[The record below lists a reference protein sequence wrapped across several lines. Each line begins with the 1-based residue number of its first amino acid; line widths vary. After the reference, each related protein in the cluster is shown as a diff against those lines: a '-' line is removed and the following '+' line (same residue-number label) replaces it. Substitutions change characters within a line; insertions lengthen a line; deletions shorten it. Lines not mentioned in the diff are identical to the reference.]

1 MGLLKKKT
9 QDSQELVLNDYYF
22 TIGTKKYAFDVDKIK
37 EICVRS
43 SNDEDAEHEI
53 TTTYETDESGKLE
66 LSGKLIREVKSENNA
81 QNGMII
87 YDVIK
92 LFIMRLLDN
101 AEVYNSNVAVPGL
114 DFSTSLA
121 LNTLLNCG
129 ILIEIK

>member
-9 QDSQELVLNDYYF
+9 QEEQPILGLSDYYF
-22 TIGTKKYAFDVDKIK
+22 TIGNKKYAFDVDKIK
-37 EICVRS
+37 DICVKS
-43 SNDEDAEHEI
+43 SSDEDAEHEI
-53 TTTYETDESGKLE
+53 TTTYEADDTGKLE

-81 QNGMII
+81 QNGMIV

-92 LFIMRLLDN
+92 LFIMRLMDN
-101 AEVYNSNVAVPGL
+101 AEIFNSNVAHL

-121 LNTLLNCG
+121 FNTLLNCG